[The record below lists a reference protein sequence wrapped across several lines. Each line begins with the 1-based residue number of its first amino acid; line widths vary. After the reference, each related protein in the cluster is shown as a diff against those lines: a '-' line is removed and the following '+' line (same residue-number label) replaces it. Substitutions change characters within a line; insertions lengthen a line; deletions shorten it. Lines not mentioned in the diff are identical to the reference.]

1 MKKKIV
7 ALTLVAAMLMIGLVG
22 CGQKKSDKEDKGN
35 ANAKYQVGIC
45 QLVQHP
51 ALDEAT
57 KGFKQAMTDKLGED
71 VSFDEQNAAGDSAN
85 CSTICNTFVS
95 SGKNLIFANAT
106 PALVA
111 ATQAT
116 DSIPIVAT
124 SITDYATALE
134 ISDWQGTTGVNV
146 TGTSDLAPLAEQAA
160 MIKELFPDTK
170 KVGILYCSAEANS
183 KYQSNIVTKE
193 LEKLGIEVSEFTF
206 ADTNDV
212 SSVTTKAC
220 DESDVIYIP
229 TDNTAASCTETINSV
244 ASEKKI
250 PIVAGEEG
258 ICKGCGVATLSIS
271 YYDIGYRAGE
281 MAAEILTDGKDP
293 STMEIEFA
301 SDLTKKYNPDIC
313 DKLGIT
319 VPDDYEAIEMD
330 EE

>member
-1 MKKKIV
+1 M
-7 ALTLVAAMLMIGLVG
+7 
-22 CGQKKSDKEDKGN
+22 
-35 ANAKYQVGIC
+35 GIC

-134 ISDWQGTTGVNV
+134 ISDWHGTTGVNV

-183 KYQSNIVTKE
+183 QYQ
-193 LEKLGIEVSEFTF
+193 
-206 ADTNDV
+206 
-212 SSVTTKAC
+212 
-220 DESDVIYIP
+220 
-229 TDNTAASCTETINSV
+229 
-244 ASEKKI
+244 
-250 PIVAGEEG
+250 
-258 ICKGCGVATLSIS
+258 
-271 YYDIGYRAGE
+271 
-281 MAAEILTDGKDP
+281 
-293 STMEIEFA
+293 
-301 SDLTKKYNPDIC
+301 
-313 DKLGIT
+313 
-319 VPDDYEAIEMD
+319 
-330 EE
+330 